1 VKIFNRY
8 IITVALVLLLTTVA
22 LVGFGQNALDIYLTV
37 FILEAL
43 VITEL
48 FVHINS
54 KARRGLSYVS
64 LMLFGSFAAVMCLQ
78 VVKILL

>member
-8 IITVALVLLLTTVA
+8 IITVA